1 MHYIEWIPK
10 YKVMRVARIDFPNT
24 FASFDNTPRI
34 TTTTRATVANAKNNF
49 LPNTVT
55 TTELLILNCDNCDAI
70 SAILTLLIIQN

>member
-1 MHYIEWIPK
+1 
-10 YKVMRVARIDFPNT
+10 MRVARIDFPNT

-55 TTELLILNCDNCDAI
+55 TTELLILKHDNCDAI
-70 SAILTLLIIQN
+70 SAILALLIIQN

>member
-1 MHYIEWIPK
+1 
-10 YKVMRVARIDFPNT
+10 MRVARIDFPNT
-24 FASFDNTPRI
+24 LASFDNTPRI

-55 TTELLILNCDNCDAI
+55 TTELLILKRDNCDAI

>member
-34 TTTTRATVANAKNNF
+34 PTTTRATVANAKNNF

-55 TTELLILNCDNCDAI
+55 TTELLILKCDNCDAI

>member
-1 MHYIEWIPK
+1 
-10 YKVMRVARIDFPNT
+10 MRVTRIDFPNI

-55 TTELLILNCDNCDAI
+55 TTEPLILKRDNCYAI

>member
-1 MHYIEWIPK
+1 
-10 YKVMRVARIDFPNT
+10 MRVARIDFPNT
-24 FASFDNTPRI
+24 FASFDTTPRI

-55 TTELLILNCDNCDAI
+55 TTELLILKRDNCDAI

>member
-1 MHYIEWIPK
+1 
-10 YKVMRVARIDFPNT
+10 MRVARIDFPNT

-55 TTELLILNCDNCDAI
+55 TTELLILKRDNCDAI
-70 SAILTLLIIQN
+70 SVILALLIIQN